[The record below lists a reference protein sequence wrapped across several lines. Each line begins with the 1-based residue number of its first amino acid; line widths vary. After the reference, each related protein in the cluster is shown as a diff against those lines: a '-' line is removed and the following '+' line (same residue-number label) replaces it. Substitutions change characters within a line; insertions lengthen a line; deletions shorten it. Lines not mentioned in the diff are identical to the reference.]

1 MTEVSLSASIFGK
14 NEGSEGALSSL
25 FSSNATLPEK
35 PNNLNFPETSLEKAR
50 RERNDEKKKKRKNRN
65 DVKGGNTDETAKGDD
80 DVVTK
85 EIKSKAKKMKKTATG
100 EKKEIL
106 NEAKDNSTA
115 NDGENAAI
123 DSAEVGNDSSDD
135 QEERTIFVGNLP
147 LDTNRRSLESM
158 FKDCGK
164 IKSSRLRSFGTTGVK
179 VAPDQAGNQVCIKSF
194 TFVKNVIVCTFK
206 LTYEIFHVFCNQ

>member
-1 MTEVSLSASIFGK
+1 MTKVSLSTSIFGK

-65 DVKGGNTDETAKGDD
+65 DVKGGNTDETANCDD

-85 EIKSKAKKMKKTATG
+85 EIKSNAKKIKKTVTG
-100 EKKEIL
+100 KKKEIA
-106 NEAKDNSTA
+106 NSDYGDDEAKNNSTA
-115 NDGENAAI
+115 NDVENAVTDT
-123 DSAEVGNDSSDD
+123 DSAEVGNDSSED

-147 LDTNRRSLESM
+147 LDTTRRSLESL

-179 VAPDQAGNQVCIKSF
+179 VAPDQAGNQVCFKTLTCIKNLVYMHSS
-194 TFVKNVIVCTFK
+194 
-206 LTYEIFHVFCNQ
+206 